1 NGGTDSDPAAAVSV
15 WDSEYKIHNKQIETA
30 ATTSTQERCQSII
43 HTELRQLRAMV
54 EELKRQRQGAL
65 GIHGGH
71 IGPYN
76 TGTTSVYRKIF
87 TNVGNAYSSNTGIF
101 VRPVRG
107 VYVFG
112 FSAFNHASAHT
123 TAISVYYNGQTIFS
137 IHDEKSGSTDD
148 SSFNSASILLEEG
161 DQVYMR
167 LLANMRVYEDHL
179 IYNTFSGHLLY
190 PIMGGLTLTLVLL
203 CLSGTLSED
212 AGEDNLNDIMVQI
225 QPEQGRNIENEYK
238 THNQQVKTASTT
250 TTTQSGCEPTIHT
263 VMRELGAM
271 EERLGATVR
280 SLEGMRNRLEA
291 SERPNRPQVA
301 FSATLGIS
309 GTIGPVSNEITLVFR
324 RVLSNIGNAYNP
336 TTGIFTA
343 PVRGL
348 YHFTF
353 TAFDWGW
360 STTGASLCH
369 NGQRMV
375 SVYDEK
381 EGGSSESSSNS
392 ATFLLQVGEQ
402 VYVALWSDG
411 RRISDNGNHYSS
423 FNGFLLFPM

>member
-1 NGGTDSDPAAAVSV
+1 
-15 WDSEYKIHNKQIETA
+15 
-30 ATTSTQERCQSII
+30 
-43 HTELRQLRAMV
+43 
-54 EELKRQRQGAL
+54 
-65 GIHGGH
+65 
-71 IGPYN
+71 
-76 TGTTSVYRKIF
+76 
-87 TNVGNAYSSNTGIF
+87 
-101 VRPVRG
+101 
-107 VYVFG
+107 
-112 FSAFNHASAHT
+112 
-123 TAISVYYNGQTIFS
+123 
-137 IHDEKSGSTDD
+137 
-148 SSFNSASILLEEG
+148 
-161 DQVYMR
+161 
-167 LLANMRVYEDHL
+167 
-179 IYNTFSGHLLY
+179 
-190 PIMGGLTLTLVLL
+190 MGGLTLTLVLL

-291 SERPNRPQVA
+291 SESQVRSLNATVNELKRFNEDRPQVA

-353 TAFDWGW
+353 TAFDWGR
-360 STTGASLCH
+360 STMTGASLCH

-402 VYVALWSDG
+402 VYVALWKDG
-411 RRISDNGNHYSS
+411 RRISDNANHYSS

>member
-1 NGGTDSDPAAAVSV
+1 
-15 WDSEYKIHNKQIETA
+15 
-30 ATTSTQERCQSII
+30 
-43 HTELRQLRAMV
+43 
-54 EELKRQRQGAL
+54 
-65 GIHGGH
+65 
-71 IGPYN
+71 
-76 TGTTSVYRKIF
+76 
-87 TNVGNAYSSNTGIF
+87 
-101 VRPVRG
+101 
-107 VYVFG
+107 
-112 FSAFNHASAHT
+112 
-123 TAISVYYNGQTIFS
+123 
-137 IHDEKSGSTDD
+137 
-148 SSFNSASILLEEG
+148 
-161 DQVYMR
+161 
-167 LLANMRVYEDHL
+167 
-179 IYNTFSGHLLY
+179 
-190 PIMGGLTLTLVLL
+190 MGGMTLTLLLL

-225 QPEQGRNIENEYK
+225 QPEQGQDIENEYK
-238 THNQQVKTASTT
+238 THNQQVETAAT

-291 SERPNRPQVA
+291 SESQVRSLNATVNELKRFNEDRPQVA

-309 GTIGPVSNEITLVFR
+309 GTIGPVSNEITLVFQ
-324 RVLSNIGNAYNP
+324 RVLSNVGNAYNP

-360 STTGASLCH
+360 TTMTGASLRR
-369 NGQRMV
+369 NGQVMV

-402 VYVALWSDG
+402 VYVALWGQG
-411 RRISDNGNHYSS
+411 RRISDNENHYSS
-423 FNGFLLFPM
+423 FNGFLLFPI